1 MLQQLITRSKNVIS
15 KSIFRANRSSLL
27 LNNCCQLTE
36 SHLRIFFCLRL
47 DLAQRAPASCR
58 LAGAGC
64 AAAQRWRGSCRCRL
78 VARRSCGR
86 SMASS
91 FSVSLVP
98 NPVLI
103 WPWRDHSER
112 KTSRSVIY
120 GFPFST
126 LSSKKRNCSQ
136 FQTGSED
143 KTQKSLFWQKETQE
157 NYKTRS
163 RFLTNF

>member
-1 MLQQLITRSKNVIS
+1 MLQRLITRSKNVIS
-15 KSIFRANRSSLL
+15 KSIFRANRCCLL

-36 SHLRIFFCLRL
+36 SHLLVFSCLRL
-47 DLAQRAPASCR
+47 DLAQRALASCR

-64 AAAQRWRGSCRCRL
+64 AAAQRWRTSCRCRL
-78 VARRSCGR
+78 VARRSRGR
-86 SMASS
+86 STASS
-91 FSVSLVP
+91 FSESLVP

-126 LSSKKRNCSQ
+126 FPAKRETAVNSKQVQKTKEPFFDEKRL
-136 FQTGSED
+136 
-143 KTQKSLFWQKETQE
+143 KKIIQKQIF
-157 NYKTRS
+157 
-163 RFLTNF
+163 TNF